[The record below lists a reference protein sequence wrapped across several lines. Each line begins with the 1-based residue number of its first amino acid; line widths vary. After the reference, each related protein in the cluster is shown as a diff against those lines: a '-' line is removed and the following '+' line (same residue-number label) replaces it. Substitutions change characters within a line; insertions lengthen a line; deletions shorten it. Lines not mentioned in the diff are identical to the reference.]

1 MANETKYTRK
11 MFLADMLTLDLTA
24 EQRECAEKWLI
35 ALDKKS
41 NAPRVNKTRAANEE
55 LARAAVAAMAAN
67 TETAINA
74 AWLRDHVAG
83 VASAQKAVAVM
94 NVAADLGL
102 VERYEENRKAFY
114 RLVD

>member
-1 MANETKYTRK
+1 MAIKTNYTRK
-11 MFLADMLTLDLTA
+11 QFLTDMLACELTP
-24 EQRECAEKWLI
+24 EQRECAEKWLA

-55 LARAAVAAMAAN
+55 LAKAAVAAMAAHADAN
-67 TETAINA
+67 VNA

-83 VASAQKAVAVM
+83 IGSAQKAVAVM
-94 NVAADLGL
+94 NVAVEMGM

-114 RLVD
+114 RLAR